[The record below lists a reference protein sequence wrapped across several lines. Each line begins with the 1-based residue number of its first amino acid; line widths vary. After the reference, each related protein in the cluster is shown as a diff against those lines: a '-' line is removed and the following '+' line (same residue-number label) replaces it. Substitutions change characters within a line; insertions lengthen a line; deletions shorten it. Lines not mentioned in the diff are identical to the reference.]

1 MRPGQQ
7 KLPEVMKMQTIYI
20 VEDDA
25 NIREIESYA
34 LSKNG
39 FLTREFEMAVPFY
52 QALEQETPDLV
63 LLDIMLPDEDGM
75 NVLKKLRTES
85 KTRDIPV
92 ILITAK
98 SSEIDTVRG
107 LDSGADDYII
117 KPFRV
122 MELISRV
129 RALLRRS
136 GRREVEEVIRL
147 GEILLDPPRRKC
159 FIKGQEVD
167 LTYKEYELLLC
178 FMINAGIVMKRTVLM
193 DKIWGIDYEG
203 ESRTLDAHIKS
214 LRKKLGEAG
223 THIKTVRNV
232 GYILS

>member
-1 MRPGQQ
+1 MQ
-7 KLPEVMKMQTIYI
+7 KIYI

-34 LSKNG
+34 LTKNG
-39 FLTREFEMAVPFY
+39 FLTKGFEMAVPFY
-52 QALEQETPDLV
+52 QALEEELPDLV

-75 NVLKKLRTES
+75 KVLEKLRTAS
-85 KTRDIPV
+85 ITRDIPV
-92 ILITAK
+92 IMITAK
-98 SSEIDTVRG
+98 SSEIDTVKA

-117 KPFRV
+117 KPFGV

-136 GRREVEEVIRL
+136 GRRDMEETIKL
-147 GEILLDPPRRKC
+147 GDIVLDPSKRKC
-159 FIKGQEVD
+159 FIRGQEVD
-167 LTYKEYELLLC
+167 LTYKEYELLHYLLL
-178 FMINAGIVMKRTVLM
+178 NAGIVMKRTVLM
-193 DKIWGIDYEG
+193 DKIWGIDFEG

-214 LRKKLGEAG
+214 LRKKLGETG
-223 THIKTVRNV
+223 SYIKTVRNV

>member
-1 MRPGQQ
+1 
-7 KLPEVMKMQTIYI
+7 MQTIYI

-25 NIREIESYA
+25 NIREIECYA

-39 FLTREFEMAVPFY
+39 FQTKGFEMAVPFY
-52 QALEQETPDLV
+52 QALEQEIPDLI
-63 LLDIMLPDEDGM
+63 LLDLMLPDEDGM

-85 KTRDIPV
+85 VTRDIPV

-136 GRREVEEVIRL
+136 GTREVEEEIRL
-147 GEILLDPPRRKC
+147 GDILLDPSRRKC
-159 FIKGQEVD
+159 FIQSREVD

-178 FMINAGIVMKRTVLM
+178 LMINAGIVMKRAVLM

-223 THIKTVRNV
+223 AQIKTVRNV

>member
-1 MRPGQQ
+1 MQ
-7 KLPEVMKMQTIYI
+7 KIYI

-39 FLTREFEMAVPFY
+39 FLTKGFEMAVPFY
-52 QALEQETPDLV
+52 QALEEELPDLI

-75 NVLKKLRTES
+75 KVLQKLRTAS
-85 KTRDIPV
+85 ISRDIPV
-92 ILITAK
+92 IMITAK
-98 SSEIDTVRG
+98 SSEIDTVKA
-107 LDSGADDYII
+107 LDNGADDYII
-117 KPFRV
+117 KPFGV

-136 GRREVEEVIRL
+136 GRREVEETLRL
-147 GEILLDPPRRKC
+147 GDILMDPSKRKC
-159 FIKGQEVD
+159 FIKGQETE
-167 LTYKEYELLLC
+167 LTYKEYELLHYL
-178 FMINAGIVMKRTVLM
+178 MINAGIVMRRGVLM

-223 THIKTVRNV
+223 SYIKTVRNV
-232 GYILS
+232 GYIIS